1 MKQVFKIF
9 LSYLLITFNS
19 FVFADENKQTNVL
32 KIGVLAPMSGDLKS
46 LGEEMLYSINLAL
59 HDINDPSI
67 KIYPKD
73 SGSNKEKIIESC
85 EEFKKEGIKII
96 IGPMD
101 SKFSKELQK
110 FEDLIF
116 LSLSN
121 IDSNINKNVL
131 GMGINL
137 ESQLIALKKF
147 VAKEKKNK
155 TIILYPDNEYTK
167 HVEKNIKSVNFE
179 NSKLFKYNRDPKIL
193 TKQIEKITNYKQR
206 KINLNSRIKKL
217 EGSEEPKDIRELNK
231 LKQKYT
237 LGKINFDSVIIID
250 FGDNLKSIL
259 TSLAYT
265 DVTEKNVLIMTVNQW
280 FDNSILE
287 ESSIKNF
294 YFPSINLKN
303 FEKYKKKFSKTY
315 NYQPNE
321 ITILAY
327 DSIGLIYY
335 VWNKEGKIDSIRN
348 FNFKKDIKGKIG
360 NFRISDN
367 KIIQKLNIYKLED
380 GNFVKNKF

>member
-179 NSKLFKYNRDPKIL
+179 NSRLFKYNRDPKIL

-206 KINLNSRIKKL
+206 KTNLNSRIKKL

-335 VWNKEGKIDSIRN
+335 VWNKEGNIDSIRN

>member
-147 VAKEKKNK
+147 VAKEKKSK

-206 KINLNSRIKKL
+206 KTNLNSRIKKL

-335 VWNKEGKIDSIRN
+335 VWNKEGNIDSIRN

>member
-335 VWNKEGKIDSIRN
+335 VWNKEGNIDSIRN